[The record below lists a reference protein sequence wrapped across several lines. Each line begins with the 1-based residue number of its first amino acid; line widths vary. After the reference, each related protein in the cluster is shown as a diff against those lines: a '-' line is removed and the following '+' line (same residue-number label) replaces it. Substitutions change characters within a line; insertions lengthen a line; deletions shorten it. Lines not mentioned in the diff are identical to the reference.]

1 MDPKRLWIVN
11 FGRNGKRRKPGQTDE
26 LKQIQAGLKDID
38 RALKNL
44 ALEMDGHEMSAETAS
59 LFEGLGSYIK
69 PDGLWQT
76 LMRRGSSH
84 RLLVPLADRA
94 LEELGWAKLHLNN
107 AALQADLVPM
117 ISYKILSI
125 SVRLDKIQQVL
136 ESTSVETQ
144 ELMAE
149 VLKAHRKRLI
159 QISQNLMENFGA
171 HADNR
176 LLGSPG
182 S

>member
-1 MDPKRLWIVN
+1 MDPKIWLLGSY
-11 FGRNGKRRKPGQTDE
+11 GRNGNGRKPDLPNEMELLDEAIRKVDRMLDE
-26 LKQIQAGLKDID
+26 LAVQL
-38 RALKNL
+38 
-44 ALEMDGHEMSAETAS
+44 DGREMSAETS
-59 LFEGLGSYIK
+59 SMFEGLGTYIK

-76 LMRRGSSH
+76 LTRRGSSH

-94 LEELGWAKLHLNN
+94 LEDLGWAKLHLNN
-107 AALQADLVPM
+107 AALQADLAPM

-125 SVRLDKIQQVL
+125 SVRLDKIQKVL

-144 ELMAE
+144 ELMAK
-149 VLKAHRKRLI
+149 VLKAQRDHLL
-159 QISQNLMENFGA
+159 QISQKLVENFGA

-176 LLGSPG
+176 LLGSRG